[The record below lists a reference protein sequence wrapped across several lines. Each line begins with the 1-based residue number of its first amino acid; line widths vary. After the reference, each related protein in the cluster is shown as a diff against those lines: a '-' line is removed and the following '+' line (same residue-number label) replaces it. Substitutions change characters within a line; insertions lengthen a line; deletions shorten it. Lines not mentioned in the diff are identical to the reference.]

1 MKSTILN
8 LATSHRV
15 AFATPANLQIFPG
28 KNYNNGSIHER
39 IICAKSVI
47 FGQMQIYENSFP
59 GRSEQEAKKFK
70 IKFRPNV
77 LSHPKSTLYL
87 RNKKNQVTMTS
98 ITLAKRSP
106 KKLLLLFY
114 LVEVKTPRV
123 LRRTELK
130 RAQVYDG
137 LVSDNRLE

>member
-1 MKSTILN
+1 MLKAQFSLN
-8 LATSHRV
+8 VKLV
-15 AFATPANLQIFPG
+15 L
-28 KNYNNGSIHER
+28 
-39 IICAKSVI
+39 
-47 FGQMQIYENSFP
+47 

-87 RNKKNQVTMTS
+87 RNKKPGDHDFDNVGQK
-98 ITLAKRSP
+98 IT

-130 RAQVYDG
+130 RAQLYDG
-137 LVSDNRLE
+137 LMSDYRLE

>member
-1 MKSTILN
+1 
-8 LATSHRV
+8 
-15 AFATPANLQIFPG
+15 
-28 KNYNNGSIHER
+28 
-39 IICAKSVI
+39 
-47 FGQMQIYENSFP
+47 
-59 GRSEQEAKKFK
+59 
-70 IKFRPNV
+70 
-77 LSHPKSTLYL
+77 
-87 RNKKNQVTMTS
+87 MTS
-98 ITLAKRSP
+98 ITSAQKMT